1 VKGAT
6 TVDEYTLAHGDLE
19 IGPKFCAGILT
30 ATANGQ
36 DILIKDASNRKHN
49 SMRDCIPNGTDVK
62 REYATYLFAKMV
74 PGLVEVPAMALRNVN
89 GADALAMEIVQDA
102 YHPWGWDIPQGI
114 SITVKRNM
122 ALFDAVVGNTD
133 RHCQNF
139 FVSSDRPKR
148 VIAIDHGLCFPL
160 PSQSGGRIDLGT
172 TLFLRGE
179 RLPKWCINWLNKI
192 LAMEFKIRRVLS
204 AHIEYEAIEEMFKR
218 VNWMLDRGRF
228 MDSYDLRSY
237 SRP

>member
-1 VKGAT
+1 M
-6 TVDEYTLAHGDLE
+6 DEYTLAHGDLE

-89 GADALAMEIVQDA
+89 GTDALAMEIVQDA
-102 YHPWGWDIPQGI
+102 YHPWGWEIPQGI
-114 SITVKRNM
+114 SITIKRNM

-139 FVSSDRPKR
+139 FVTSDRPKR

-160 PSQSGGRIDLGT
+160 PSQSGGRIDPTKAAEVVLKDFRSGALGRI
-172 TLFLRGE
+172 TLETPAGHAAWVLAAQAE
-179 RLPKWCINWLNKI
+179 EAARLASKAGKSGKSVKPRQ
-192 LAMEFKIRRVLS
+192 AGQG
-204 AHIEYEAIEEMFKR
+204 
-218 VNWMLDRGRF
+218 DR
-228 MDSYDLRSY
+228 
-237 SRP
+237 